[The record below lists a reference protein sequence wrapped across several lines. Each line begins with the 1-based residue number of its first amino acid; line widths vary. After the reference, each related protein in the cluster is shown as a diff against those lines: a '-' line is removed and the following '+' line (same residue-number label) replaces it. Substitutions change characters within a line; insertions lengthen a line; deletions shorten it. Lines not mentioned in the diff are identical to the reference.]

1 MNTVNQAEKG
11 MVKNMPEFTAKDV
24 QALREMTGVGMMDCK
39 KALQACE
46 GDMDKAVEFLRE
58 KGLAAAAKKASRI
71 ASDGMVF
78 AEVYDNGIAVVVE
91 VNSET
96 DFVAKNADFQKFTMD
111 VASVIAEKNPADV
124 DALMALPYPGTA
136 LTVADMQNDRVLV
149 IGENIRIRRFVRYDT
164 DTSVPYVH
172 MNGKIGVLVNL
183 RAEGIASDSLY
194 QLGRDLAMQVAAM
207 SPKYLSPEDV
217 DPETLETEKRI
228 LKAQVI
234 EEGRPENIA
243 DRIVAG
249 RIGKFYEE
257 FCLLK
262 QAYVKE
268 SKVTVEQHVQQ
279 VAKDLGGK
287 IEVMKFV
294 RFEKGEG
301 IEKRSDN
308 LADEVAK
315 MVGN

>member
-1 MNTVNQAEKG
+1 
-11 MVKNMPEFTAKDV
+11 MPDFTAKDV

-39 KALQACE
+39 KALQASD
-46 GDMDKAVEFLRE
+46 GDKDKAVEFLRE

-78 AEVYDNGIAVVVE
+78 AEVYPNGVAVVVE

-96 DFVAKNADFQKFTMD
+96 DFVAQNADFQKFTKD

-124 DALMALPYPGTA
+124 DALMELPYPGSE
-136 LTVADMQNDRVLV
+136 LTVADMQRDRVLV

-164 DTSVPYVH
+164 GYSVSYIH
-172 MNGKIGVLVNL
+172 MGGKIGVLVNL
-183 RAEGIASDSLY
+183 QTESIANEAVY

-207 SPKYLSPEDV
+207 SPKYLNPEDV
-217 DPETLETEKRI
+217 DAETLETEKRI

-234 EEGRPENIA
+234 EEGRPENMA

-249 RIGKFYEE
+249 RIGKFFEE
-257 FCLLK
+257 FCLMK

-268 SKVTVEQHVQQ
+268 NKITVEQHVAQ
-279 VAKDLGGK
+279 VAKELGGK
-287 IEVMKFV
+287 IQVMNFV

-301 IEKRSDN
+301 LEKRSDN

-315 MVGN
+315 MVGQ